1 MSTSLDPRE
10 QAGRMSGDGGAAAR
24 AGSDDAAG
32 SDTAA
37 ATSRPGTPFLA
48 AYLLIGVVLGVVAL
62 KSELVSWFRIQEM
75 FRFQA
80 FHMYGILGSAVMVA
94 AASIALLRR
103 SGATTLGGEAIR
115 IQPKTMG
122 KGTRYWAGGLLFGAG
137 WVLTGACPGPFFTLI
152 GAGAGVFVV
161 VLLSAVAGMWA
172 YGHLRPRLPH

>member
-1 MSTSLDPRE
+1 MTTTLDPRE
-10 QAGRMSGDGGAAAR
+10 QAGPTSGDGGAAAR
-24 AGSDDAAG
+24 AAGSDDAPG
-32 SDTAA
+32 
-37 ATSRPGTPFLA
+37 SRPGTPFLA
-48 AYLLIGVVLGVVAL
+48 AYLLMGVVLGVVAL

-80 FHMYGILGSAVMVA
+80 FHMYGILGSAVIVA
-94 AASIALLRR
+94 AGSIALLRR